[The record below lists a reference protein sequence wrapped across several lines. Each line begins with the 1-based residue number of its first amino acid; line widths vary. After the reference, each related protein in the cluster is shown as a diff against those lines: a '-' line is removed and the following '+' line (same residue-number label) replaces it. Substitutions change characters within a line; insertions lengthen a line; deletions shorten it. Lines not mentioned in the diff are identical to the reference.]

1 MNKFLEI
8 LENIKLL
15 KKVETYRNDK
25 LIYVV
30 DFGRYK
36 GSYVDIFKF
45 DNGIMKKQYIISYG
59 MVEENKK
66 LIFEVR
72 NIATES
78 VNEAKNILIK
88 AINQLKLS

>member
-1 MNKFLEI
+1 MDKFLKI

-25 LIYVV
+25 LCYIV
-30 DFGRYK
+30 DFGKYK
-36 GSYVDIFKF
+36 GSYIDIFKF
-45 DNGIMKKQYIISYG
+45 DNGIMKKEYVISYG

>member
-1 MNKFLEI
+1 MNRFFEI

-25 LIYVV
+25 LTYVV

>member
-25 LIYVV
+25 LTYVV

-66 LIFEVR
+66 LIFEFR

-78 VNEAKNILIK
+78 INDAKNILIK

>member
-25 LIYVV
+25 LTYVV

-78 VNEAKNILIK
+78 VNEAKNILI
-88 AINQLKLS
+88 

>member
-15 KKVETYRNDK
+15 KKEETYRNDK
-25 LIYVV
+25 LTYVV

-78 VNEAKNILIK
+78 VNEEKNILIK
-88 AINQLKLS
+88 EINQLK

>member
-25 LIYVV
+25 LTYVV

-45 DNGIMKKQYIISYG
+45 DNGIMKKEYVISYG

-66 LIFEVR
+66 LIFEFR
-72 NIATES
+72 NIT
-78 VNEAKNILIK
+78 VNTVHDAKNILIN
-88 AINQLKLS
+88 AIKDLKLA

>member
-25 LIYVV
+25 LNYVV

>member
-1 MNKFLEI
+1 ME
-8 LENIKLL
+8 KLL
-15 KKVETYRNDK
+15 KILESVKLLKRVETYRNDK
-25 LIYVV
+25 LSYVV
-30 DFGRYK
+30 DFGKNK
-36 GSYVDIFKF
+36 GSYIDIFKF
-45 DNGIMKKQYIISYG
+45 DNGIMKKEYVISYG

>member
-1 MNKFLEI
+1 MNKLLEI

-25 LIYVV
+25 LTYVV

>member
-25 LIYVV
+25 LTYVV

-66 LIFEVR
+66 LIFEFR

-78 VNEAKNILIK
+78 INDAKNILIN
-88 AINQLKLS
+88 AIKDLKLA

>member
-1 MNKFLEI
+1 MNKFFEI

-25 LIYVV
+25 LTYVV

>member
-1 MNKFLEI
+1 MDKFLKI

-25 LIYVV
+25 LTYVV

>member
-25 LIYVV
+25 LTYVV

-66 LIFEVR
+66 IIFEVR

>member
-25 LIYVV
+25 LTYVV

-59 MVEENKK
+59 MVVENKK

>member
-1 MNKFLEI
+1 MDKFLEI

-25 LIYVV
+25 LTYVV

>member
-1 MNKFLEI
+1 MDKLLKI

-25 LIYVV
+25 LTYVV